1 MRQSNQRL
9 MRQENMVT
17 YDDFI
22 RAPELLAFRVGL
34 APVIGVFALEFLVDP
49 GARSG

>member
-1 MRQSNQRL
+1 MRKA
-9 MRQENMVT
+9 NMVT

-22 RAPELLAFRVGL
+22 RAPELFAFRVGL
-34 APVIGVFALEFLVDP
+34 DPAIGVFALEFLADP